1 MTTETLLGVAMPSIV
16 AEVPPSVPLPPL
28 LPELP
33 PAPAPVVLAVPVAS
47 EPPQAANV
55 LIKIASKIVA
65 PVFIDRVM
73 PYLLDCVRPRCVR
86 TSQLRRSFLGTVE
99 HSSACS

>member
-1 MTTETLLGVAMPSIV
+1 VTTETLLGVAMPSIV
-16 AEVPPSVPLPPL
+16 AEVPPPVPLSPL

-33 PAPAPVVLAVPVAS
+33 PAPVVLAVPVAS

-86 TSQLRRSFLGTVE
+86 TSQSRRSFLGTVE